1 MAVRLEMMLE
11 KEVTRW
17 IAEFLKL
24 TFKSSAHR
32 FLIFHERV
40 IYSEAS
46 YINVFEVIIHEV
58 KTFKLIKTIEQ
69 LGWHNCTMN

>member
-17 IAEFLKL
+17 IAEYFKN
-24 TFKSSAHR
+24 TWKSSAHR
-32 FLIFHERV
+32 LLIFHECV

-46 YINVFEVIIHEV
+46 YINVFEVIIHGV
-58 KTFKLIKTIEQ
+58 KTFDLIKTIEQ
-69 LGWHNCTMN
+69 LGWHNCAIN